1 MLYIHMQISI
11 YLSIYIYI
19 SISLYNIYNIYIIYI
34 CYIYIY
40 IYIYILYTI
49 YIYKHEWEKL
59 RKGKNVIANLFILIQ
74 LVILL
79 CFNCLMQIITL
90 FDDV

>member
-34 CYIYIY
+34 CYIY

>member
-1 MLYIHMQISI
+1 M
-11 YLSIYIYI
+11 
-19 SISLYNIYNIYIIYI
+19 YNIYIIYI
-34 CYIYIY
+34 YVIYIY
-40 IYIYILYTI
+40 IQ

-59 RKGKNVIANLFILIQ
+59 RKAKNVIANLFILIQ

-79 CFNCLMQIITL
+79 CFNCLMQIITV

>member
-11 YLSIYIYI
+11 YLSI
-19 SISLYNIYNIYIIYI
+19 L
-34 CYIYIY
+34 YIYIY
-40 IYIYILYTI
+40 IYYILYTI

-79 CFNCLMQIITL
+79 CFNCLMQIITV

>member
-1 MLYIHMQISI
+1 MLYI
-11 YLSIYIYI
+11 YIQ
-19 SISLYNIYNIYIIYI
+19 
-34 CYIYIY
+34 
-40 IYIYILYTI
+40 

-59 RKGKNVIANLFILIQ
+59 RKAKNVIANLFILIQ

-79 CFNCLMQIITL
+79 CFNCLMQIITV